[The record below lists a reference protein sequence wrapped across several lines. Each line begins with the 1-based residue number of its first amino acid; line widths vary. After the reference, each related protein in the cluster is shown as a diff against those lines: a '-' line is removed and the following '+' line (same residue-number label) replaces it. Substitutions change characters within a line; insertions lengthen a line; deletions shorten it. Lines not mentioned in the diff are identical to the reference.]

1 VSAGRP
7 HRPLVVG
14 HRGSAGAAPENTM
27 SAFRMAADAGADMIE
42 FDVRMTRDGELVVHH
57 DRRLGRTSD
66 GKGRVRALDAA
77 DLRAADAGF
86 WFGRRF
92 RGERIPLLTDV
103 LSAVPRSVG
112 LDIEVKTDGDRAR
125 LGAIARAL
133 ARALRRA
140 RRHEGVVVTSFDH
153 GFLRRLH
160 RLDPSLRLGVLY
172 VPVRD
177 RFRSAG
183 AIARRSGAA
192 MFICSRRQLRRRHLR
207 EAHSAGVTVAVYGVN
222 TAEDAAAAARAG
234 VDAVITDHPGRI
246 LRALST
252 S

>member
-1 VSAGRP
+1 MSAGRP

-27 SAFRMAADAGADMIE
+27 AAFRMAADAGADMIE

-77 DLRAADAGF
+77 DLRAADAGL

-92 RGERIPLLTDV
+92 RGERIPLLADV

-160 RLDPSLRLGVLY
+160 RLDPAIRLGVLY

-207 EAHSAGVTVAVYGVN
+207 EAHAAGVSVAVYGVN

-234 VDAVITDHPGRI
+234 VDIVITDHPGRI
-246 LRALST
+246 LRTLST